1 MFLHIC
7 SLLAVFFFFVNK
19 FSSFVKNIDT
29 IKRKEITMEKKFK
42 FSDKP
47 TASKIIYATVIAIL
61 CVSALVIGIVVAN
74 GRKPEPDTKPP
85 VTDGEGNNQD
95 TEKPSEDDKPQT
107 DPEKPE
113 VKLTFV
119 SPAVGTVAKSHS
131 TTVPVFSNTLDEWRI
146 HTGLDISTDE
156 GAEVLAAEAGEVSAL
171 YNDPML
177 GTTLE
182 IKHSDTHKTR
192 YSNLDADSVTL
203 EVGSRVSS
211 GQVIAKVGD
220 SAIIELADEPHL
232 HFEMLVSDTSVNPLD
247 YISEESKEASLGI
260 VA

>member
-1 MFLHIC
+1 M
-7 SLLAVFFFFVNK
+7 
-19 FSSFVKNIDT
+19 KNIVT

-61 CVSALVIGIVVAN
+61 CISALVIGIVVAN
-74 GRKPEPDTKPP
+74 GRKPEPDTAPP
-85 VTDGEGNNQD
+85 TTDGEGDNQD
-95 TEKPSEDDKPQT
+95 TEVPGDNNNPSQDG
-107 DPEKPE
+107 EKPE
-113 VKLTFV
+113 IKLTFV
-119 SPAVGTVAKSHS
+119 SPATGTVAKSHS

-156 GAEVLAAEAGEVSAL
+156 GAEVLAAEAGEVSAV

-177 GTTLE
+177 GCTLE
-182 IKHSDTHKTR
+182 IKHSDTHRTR

-203 EVGSRVSS
+203 EVGSKVAS
-211 GQVIAKVGD
+211 GEVIAKVGD

-232 HFEMLVSDTSVNPLD
+232 HFEMLISDTSVNPLD
-247 YISEESKEASLGI
+247 YISEESKQASLGI